1 MSETTVSGTTV
12 SGTTVSASTDSAH
25 GTVCSVQPREIVE
38 SAFRALCAAGADPA
52 EAQEGG
58 LAVLRAEV
66 DAKQGL
72 ALLEQLLAADW
83 AQPVRAAATR
93 STAWAGVTVHELDC
107 PDQPALRSAM
117 QLIDL
122 AASGGAEEVRVSRT
136 TVSGIPR
143 SLWNDLLLRR
153 SANLQRSIIV
163 AISTKAGTEYL
174 SVHHGSVISASE
186 PPSAAMAASLLPRSE
201 EENTA
206 VVVLPSTTAPDRQ
219 DANICQNPLKV
230 SEQEWHRMYQLSR
243 NYLMADR

>member
-1 MSETTVSGTTV
+1 MSETPVSETKVSGI
-12 SGTTVSASTDSAH
+12 TDSVH
-25 GTVCSVQPREIVE
+25 GNAVCFVQPREIVE
-38 SAFRALCAAGADPA
+38 SAFRAMCAAGADPA

-66 DAKQGL
+66 DSKDGL

-83 AQPVRAAATR
+83 AQPVRAAGTKATV
-93 STAWAGVTVHELDC
+93 WAGVTVHELDC

-136 TVSGIPR
+136 TCSGIPR
-143 SLWNDLLLRR
+143 QLWNDLLLRR
-153 SANLQRSIIV
+153 SANLRRTIIV

-174 SVHHGSVISASE
+174 SVNNGTVTSASE
-186 PPSAAMAASLLPRSE
+186 PPSTALAASLLPPSDG
-201 EENTA
+201 ENTV
-206 VVVLPSTTAPDRQ
+206 VVVLPGTSGPARQ

-230 SEQEWHRMYQLSR
+230 SDHEWHRMYQLSR